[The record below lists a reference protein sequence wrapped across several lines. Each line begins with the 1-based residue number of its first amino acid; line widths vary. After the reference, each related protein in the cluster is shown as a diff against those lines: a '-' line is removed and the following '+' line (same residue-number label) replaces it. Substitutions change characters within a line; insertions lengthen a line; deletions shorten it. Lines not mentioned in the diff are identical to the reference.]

1 MLLMPMLAV
10 SLDESVDAKRSK
22 RDIVNLMEKVED
34 KCGGNEE
41 CLRATY
47 KKLEE
52 SIGVYSGKCIMSMI
66 NYFHYHHSKFLLL

>member
-34 KCGGNEE
+34 KCDGNEE

-52 SIGVYSGKCIMSMI
+52 SIGVYSGKCIMI